1 MILGPTIWVEI
12 LEFDKPI
19 FPYKYPALFSVLT
32 AFTSIITIS
41 LFQRKKN
48 ELKNDEKF
56 NIMTI
61 KSFTGK

>member
-12 LEFDKPI
+12 LKFDKPI

-32 AFTSIITIS
+32 AFISIVIIS
-41 LFQRKKN
+41 LFQRKKT